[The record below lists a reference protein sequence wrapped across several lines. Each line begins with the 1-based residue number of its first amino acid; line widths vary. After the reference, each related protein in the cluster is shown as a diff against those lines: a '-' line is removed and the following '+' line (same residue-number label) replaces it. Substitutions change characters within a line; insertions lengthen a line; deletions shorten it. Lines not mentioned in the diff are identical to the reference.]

1 MVKPLRAPAFISRVR
16 NLDRVRQIS
25 EVAIRH
31 GFGFLFER
39 YNLWHALRLKRVVVP
54 PAPAHIGRHLREM
67 LEELGPT
74 FVKFGQLLS
83 TRPDL
88 LPPEII
94 AELVHLQDDV
104 PPFPYA
110 LARAVVEEDLGLTLE
125 RLFESFERE
134 PIAAA
139 SIGQVHR
146 AVLPGGRRVV
156 VKVQRPDAV
165 RKVESDIE
173 LLRQLAG
180 TLRDHLGDRLFVDPV
195 NLVKEF
201 AQAISQELDYGLE
214 ARNAERF
221 ARNFA
226 GSREVVIPRAFDHY
240 CSRRVLT
247 LEYME
252 GHTLNSL
259 DLEGLS
265 LSERHSL
272 AETIAGAWFK
282 QILEDGFFH
291 GDPHP
296 ANILYMAPDRIGLLD
311 FGTSGSLS
319 DEDLEEGVRLFLD
332 ILDQDVPGVKRRL
345 RSLGVRWSHE
355 KDEEATEA
363 LEQVFNRY
371 YGASFADLDPGSLI
385 EQVLRIIYNLHLELP
400 TRFLVLDKSL
410 LTVQAVV
417 SQIYPDFN
425 VFEAARPYARRL
437 LRDRF
442 LPQKIA
448 GKAGR
453 SAAKYQRVVQEY
465 PFQLHDILEEL
476 RDGQME
482 IGINPIGLGDFS
494 HKLDILTNRIVVAVV
509 ATALLLSSALLA
521 VFIHEGPRFFGVS
534 LWGAPGFLI
543 ATSFGLWLLWAIFRS
558 GRL

>member
-1 MVKPLRAPAFISRVR
+1 
-16 NLDRVRQIS
+16 
-25 EVAIRH
+25 
-31 GFGFLFER
+31 
-39 YNLWHALRLKRVVVP
+39 
-54 PAPAHIGRHLREM
+54 M

-165 RKVESDIE
+165 RQVESDIE

-180 TLRDHLGDRLFVDPV
+180 TLRDHLGDRLFVNPV
-195 NLVKEF
+195 NLVEEF

-226 GSREVVIPRAFDHY
+226 GSRQVVIPRVFDPY

-247 LEYME
+247 LEYVE

-259 DLEGLS
+259 DLESLS
-265 LSERHSL
+265 LSDRRSL
-272 AETIAGAWFK
+272 AETIADAWFK

-296 ANILYMAPDRIGLLD
+296 ANILYVAPDRIGLLD

-319 DEDLEEGVRLFLD
+319 DEDLEEGVSLFLD
-332 ILDQDVPGVKRRL
+332 ILDQDIPGVKRRL
-345 RSLGVRWSHE
+345 RGLGVKWSHE
-355 KDEEATEA
+355 KDEETTAA
-363 LEQVFNRY
+363 LEQVFSRY
-371 YGASFADLDPGSLI
+371 YGTTFADLSPGVVI

-410 LTVQAVV
+410 LTVQSVV

-453 SAAKYQRVVQEY
+453 SVSKYQRVVAEY
-465 PFQLHDILEEL
+465 PFQLGDILEEL
-476 RDGQME
+476 RDGQLE
-482 IGINPIGLGDFS
+482 VGIKVIGLNDLI
-494 HKLDILTNRIVVAVV
+494 HKLDILTNRIVMAVV
-509 ATALLLSSALLA
+509 TTALLLSGALLA
-521 VFIHEGPRFFGVS
+521 ARVQGGPQILGVS

-543 ATSFGLWLLWAIFRS
+543 GASFGMWLLWAIFRS

>member
-1 MVKPLRAPAFISRVR
+1 MVMPLRPPAFVSRVR
-16 NLDRVRQIS
+16 NLGRIRQIS
-25 EVAIRH
+25 EIAMRH

-39 YNLWHALRLKRVVVP
+39 YNLWHVLRLKRSGTP
-54 PAPAHIGRHLREM
+54 PAPAHLGRHLREM
-67 LEELGPT
+67 LEELGPS

-83 TRPDL
+83 TRSDL
-88 LPPEII
+88 LPPDVIT
-94 AELVHLQDDV
+94 ELVHLQDDV

-110 LARAVVEEDLGLTLE
+110 LARAVIEEDLGLSVE

-156 VKVQRPDAV
+156 VKVQRPTAA
-165 RKVESDIE
+165 KQVESDIE

-180 TLRDHLGDRLFVDPV
+180 TLKDYLGDRLVVDPV
-195 NLVKEF
+195 SLVREF
-201 AQAISQELDYGLE
+201 AQAIGQELDYGLE

-221 ARNFA
+221 AQGFA
-226 GSREVVIPRAFDHY
+226 GSPEVMIPRVFRQY

-247 LEYME
+247 FEYVE
-252 GHTLNSL
+252 GHTLNAL
-259 DLEGLS
+259 DLNS
-265 LSERHSL
+265 LALGERRTL
-272 AETIAGAWFK
+272 AETIAKAWFK

-296 ANILYMAPDRIGLLD
+296 ANILYVAADRIALLD

-319 DEDLEEGVRLFLD
+319 EQDLEQGVGLFLD
-332 ILDQDVPGVKRRL
+332 ILDQDIPGVKRRL
-345 RSLGVRWSHE
+345 RGLGVRWPRS
-355 KDEEATEA
+355 KDPETTAA
-363 LEQVFNRY
+363 LEQVFSRY
-371 YGASFADLDPGSLI
+371 YGVTFSDLDPAAII
-385 EQVLRIIYNLHLELP
+385 EQVLGIIYHLHLELP
-400 TRFLVLDKSL
+400 PRFLVLDKAL
-410 LTVQAVV
+410 LTLQGVV
-417 SQIYPDFN
+417 AQIYPDFN

-437 LRDRF
+437 MRDRF

-448 GKAGR
+448 GKASR
-453 SAAKYQRVVQEY
+453 SAARYQGVLREY
-465 PFQLHDILEEL
+465 PFQIADILEEL

-482 IGINPIGLGDFS
+482 IGINPIGLKEFT

-509 ATALLLSSALLA
+509 ATALLISSALLA
-521 VFIHEGPRFFGVS
+521 AFIDVGPRFLGVS